1 MHSPERDLALLYIC
15 QLAVYGNTNTY
26 EPENFHRGQEC
37 DECGTASNDA
47 LPLAVSIS
55 DTFHTA
61 GCMALVQ
68 VFRGIAAILTVPC
81 AILSLTQILLR
92 PSLSPDQCNTI
103 PFALSKWVFITL
115 PGLFSILALRRLN
128 MWKTRRAKPEDS
140 HKTLWTSIAALSLN
154 TLSCPDSS
162 VLICRWH
169 CRYRNDCSLAG
180 FIYSR
185 AAAPCRPLEGAG
197 EQKRWDR
204 KEDATIKN
212 NCQWHEFMWPLYVF
226 WWVTAYGLIF
236 GKRVV

>member
-1 MHSPERDLALLYIC
+1 MS
-15 QLAVYGNTNTY
+15 QK
-26 EPENFHRGQEC
+26 NFHRGQEC

-81 AILSLTQILLR
+81 AILSLTQTLLR
-92 PSLSPDQCNTI
+92 PSLSLDQCNTI

-140 HKTLWTSIAALSLN
+140 HKN
-154 TLSCPDSS
+154 TLNK
-162 VLICRWH
+162 H
-169 CRYRNDCSLAG
+169 CRIVFEHSELPR
-180 FIYSR
+180 FICADLQVALPLTETTAAWQVSFIQGLPPPGRSWR
-185 AAAPCRPLEGAG
+185 AKTMR
-197 EQKRWDR
+197 QKRS
-204 KEDATIKN
+204 
-212 NCQWHEFMWPLYVF
+212 
-226 WWVTAYGLIF
+226 
-236 GKRVV
+236 